1 MVLARRTVS
10 TIGFS
15 FAALALVACAKGSTF
30 EGSGGAG
37 GDTGTG
43 GWGSSSS
50 SGGPG
55 SGGSSSSAGGAG
67 SSSSSSTGSGGGGPN
82 TALPIMVLRVGDGF
96 AALTNAA
103 TDVYLD
109 RMLTDGSLPPSGPSS
124 IALPQTTQGA
134 NQPLTLSG
142 TATSQGLLSLSSNG
156 KYVLLAGY
164 AAPVGT
170 ASVATT
176 TSDVVPRVVG
186 RVDGSFVVNTQTTL
200 GGAFSAGNVRGAA
213 SSDGNALWVSGNAS
227 STGGV
232 HAAMLG
238 VPGSTQILVDP
249 SNTRGVL
256 VAAGQL
262 YGTSGAGTFVNVFTI
277 GAGLPTTAGQTAT
290 SFPGMPTSLAS
301 PYSFALLDRSA
312 AVPGVDTLYVA
323 DDLGASSGGGI
334 QKWISDGF
342 TWTLVD
348 TFSDGTNG
356 VRGLAAAV
364 SGSGVR
370 VVATTTEL
378 PLNKVITLYDDDI
391 SPPTVSVIATAP
403 TNTAYRGVAFAPQ

>member
-1 MVLARRTVS
+1 MLARRTVS
-10 TIGFS
+10 TITFS

-82 TALPIMVLRVGDGF
+82 TALPIMVLRVGDGA

-103 TDVYLD
+103 TDVHLD

-124 IALPQTTQGA
+124 IALPQTAQGA

-200 GGAFSAGNVRGAA
+200 GGAFSGGNVRGAT
-213 SSDGNALWVSGNAS
+213 SFDGTTLWVSGNAS

-232 HAAMLG
+232 HAATLG

-290 SFPGMPTSLAS
+290 SFPGMPTSLSS